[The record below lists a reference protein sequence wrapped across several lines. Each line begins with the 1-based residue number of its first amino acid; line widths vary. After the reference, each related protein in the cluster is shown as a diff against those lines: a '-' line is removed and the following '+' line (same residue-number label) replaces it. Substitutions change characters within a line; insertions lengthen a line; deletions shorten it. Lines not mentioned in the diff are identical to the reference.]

1 MFLLFIEIPEF
12 LKTPQNRQV
21 TIGSTVELECK
32 ATGPPN
38 LVISWQLNGVS
49 NFPAIQEKR
58 WHVEPAQSVTFISD
72 VQKVDEG
79 IYSCIATNKDGSVTS
94 NATVTVLGWFSFYY

>member
-1 MFLLFIEIPEF
+1 
-12 LKTPQNRQV
+12 V
-21 TIGSTVELECK
+21 DHV
-32 ATGPPN
+32 
-38 LVISWQLNGVS
+38 LVCPLYLTSS

-58 WHVEPAQSVTFISD
+58 WHVEPAHSVTFISD

-94 NATVTVLGWFSFYY
+94 SARGKATKIDYLFTILRILFKKFGIWEHQKYAKGK

>member
-12 LKTPQNRQV
+12 LITPQNRQV

-32 ATGPPN
+32 AKGPPN

-58 WHVEPAQSVTFISD
+58 WHVEPAAHSVTFISD

-94 NATVTVLGWFSFYY
+94 SATVTVLG